1 MSDAL
6 YFYVRP
12 NRANW
17 KPTVARCQR
26 QVLRELLKGKTV
38 EQAERAMFQR
48 FQNVSNTYWRDF
60 WEEVTAVPVEHA
72 YAYKD

>member
-1 MSDAL
+1 MSD

-17 KPTVARCQR
+17 KTTVAKCQR

-38 EQAERAMFQR
+38 EQAEFAMFHR
-48 FQNVSNTYWRDF
+48 FQNVSNTYWREF
-60 WEEVTAVPVEHA
+60 WEAVTAVPVEHA
-72 YAYKD
+72 YGYKD